1 MNIRHLSFR
10 LLQIYVQVVRSGSI
24 SAAARAMHLTQP
36 TVSLQMKRLAEA
48 VGAPLFETRD
58 GRVERTAVGE
68 ELFCAACDVLGRFDD
83 FNGYLERARGGSSGH
98 IHVAVV
104 TTAKYVL
111 PRILGPFYREYP
123 DIGVTLSVGNRAQ
136 IVGRFERQEDEL
148 YVFSHPPSGAQVQA
162 ARILRNPLQ
171 MIAPLGHWAA
181 GGAPVPMARLRQ
193 ERFLV
198 REPGSATRMMFESW
212 LSAQGMDLGDTMQ
225 IESNEA
231 IRLSVASG
239 LGLSVI
245 SEHTLQEGREKLAV
259 LPVQGFP
266 LESNWYLVARKDRR
280 LSAPALRF
288 ISFIAQRLHDCVEPD
303 WVAGDIAGLPAH
315 FGRPAQP

>member
-48 VGAPLFETRD
+48 VGAPLFEHKD
-58 GRVERTAVGE
+58 GRFERTAVGE

-83 FNGYLERARGGSSGH
+83 FNGYLERARGGSAGH

-111 PRILGPFYREYP
+111 PRIMGAFYRQFP
-123 DIGVTLSVGNRAQ
+123 DIGITLSVGNRAQ

-148 YVFSHPPSGAQVQA
+148 YVFSHPPSGPQVQA

-171 MIAPLGHWAA
+171 MIAPLDHWAA
-181 GGAPVPMARLRQ
+181 GGPPVTMAQLRG

-212 LSAQGMDLGDTMQ
+212 LSAQGMDLGNTMQ
-225 IESNEA
+225 VESNEA

-239 LGLSVI
+239 LGVSVI
-245 SEHTLQEGREKLAV
+245 SEHTLQEGRERLAV
-259 LPVQGFP
+259 LPVAGFP

-280 LSAPALRF
+280 LSAPARSLIRF
-288 ISFIAQRLHDCVEPD
+288 IAGHLHECVEPD
-303 WVAGDIAGLPAH
+303 WVAPDIAGLD
-315 FGRPAQP
+315 AQFMPTARA